1 MEGYIGTSTYFRITY
16 FLWHTSPLIKLTVAL
31 CLSTAMLP
39 GSAGGNWVADF
50 QKGFTAYKSDDYATA
65 QREWKP
71 LAEKEDADA

>member
-1 MEGYIGTSTYFRITY
+1 
-16 FLWHTSPLIKLTVAL
+16 
-31 CLSTAMLP
+31 MLP

-50 QKGFTAYKSDDYATA
+50 QKGFTAYQSDDYATA